1 MLVITIIELFLIIL
15 FGIRISY
22 TDIST
27 HKAYNK
33 DVLAFFSVALLLQIV
48 SAVIDHKIISV
59 AIINIILTILL
70 SVVFYTTKIWAA
82 GDAKSYITI
91 ITLFPSYLY
100 INSYGDLFPSFYIL
114 GYTFSLA
121 LLYVLLESI
130 TKK

>member
-70 SVVFYTTKIWAA
+70 SVVFFTTKIWAA

-91 ITLFPSYLY
+91 ITLYPS
-100 INSYGDLFPSFYIL
+100 
-114 GYTFSLA
+114 
-121 LLYVLLESI
+121 
-130 TKK
+130 